1 MGDETFLDHVKN
13 PRNVG
18 LLEDANVV
26 IQAGDPECDDKLIFF
41 IRIEDEVVRDIRFLI
56 EGCETTVATSSI
68 VTELVKGQPLDA
80 VLGISDLSISEALD
94 GLPEGKMHCLAM
106 AASAMHS
113 AVRQYRSTA
122 RGEASSAMHNFD
134 NFRILAQV
142 LNQPLAQV
150 YSSDYDL

>member
-68 VTELVKGQPLDA
+68 VTELVMGQPLDA
-80 VLGISDLSISEALD
+80 VLGISDVSISEALD

-122 RGEASSAMHNFD
+122 RGEASSTIHRFE
-134 NFRILAQV
+134 NFRIVAQV
-142 LNQPLAQV
+142 LNQPLAEV